1 MKTIPIFMFFLLLFF
16 SVGLQAQTVKEA
28 DNKDGIHATATNP
41 VVEKSILPDNPKENK
56 ATEQTGYIREHF
68 IKVAVSHTGE
78 KAISVESACTIVA
91 TEEQKGG
98 KDEK

>member
-16 SVGLQAQTVKEA
+16 SVGLQAQTVKVA
-28 DNKDGIHATATNP
+28 DNPVGVKTTTADKI
-41 VVEKSILPDNPKENK
+41 VEQNLIPDNPKENK
-56 ATEQTGYIREHF
+56 TAEQTGYIREHF

-78 KAISVESACTIVA
+78 KAISVQEVCSIVT

-98 KDEK
+98 QDEK